1 MIETARLKL
10 IPCELKHFEA
20 ILQDQGQLEQLLG
33 VTVLD
38 NWFDF
43 PGVASIEAIRFSYDY
58 LKANPDARGWWTYF
72 FIHVKDNSLVGIGGY
87 KGQADEAGMVEIGYA
102 IIPAYQG

>member
-20 ILQDQGQLEQLLG
+20 ILQDQGQLERLLG

-38 NWFDF
+38 NWFNF
-43 PGVASIEAIRFSYDY
+43 PGVASIEAIQFSYEY
-58 LKANPDARGWWTYF
+58 Q
-72 FIHVKDNSLVGIGGY
+72 KDSGRTGDNKYGKTS
-87 KGQADEAGMVEIGYA
+87 
-102 IIPAYQG
+102 QGHIRHKILGRKTL